1 MRNKRVLFCL
11 RRDYLR
17 HPGGDT
23 MQMESYARILRQS
36 GNHVRLHSG
45 SVAPSDLEGNDI
57 VFVWHLERP
66 HDSFQPWHTAIRNGL
81 PVVLLPT
88 CFHANTAGFWRALPE
103 QFKIWYR
110 CLREPSDSASHYMQ
124 FRSWRHCRERM
135 LTQSSCLIV
144 NSEAEKTLL
153 LREGANTSRVVV
165 IPNVVDQETLTIQE
179 PAPWNKRQRIICIGH
194 FCPRKNQ
201 LGLIRALRGL
211 DLQITFV
218 GTARPMHQRY
228 LERCRRESAGQH
240 LFTGALS
247 HYDTLKLL
255 AQSRLAIS
263 TSFEETPGIA
273 NLEAAALGCNL
284 LLPEIVPIREYF
296 GARSMYLDPSRI
308 DAARIR
314 EAVHLPPSPELRTH
328 ILSHYTE
335 KNLHRFFQTLEI
347 EEMAH

>member
-1 MRNKRVLFCL
+1 M
-11 RRDYLR
+11 
-17 HPGGDT
+17 
-23 MQMESYARILRQS
+23 
-36 GNHVRLHSG
+36 
-45 SVAPSDLEGNDI
+45 
-57 VFVWHLERP
+57 
-66 HDSFQPWHTAIRNGL
+66 
-81 PVVLLPT
+81 
-88 CFHANTAGFWRALPE
+88 
-103 QFKIWYR
+103 
-110 CLREPSDSASHYMQ
+110 
-124 FRSWRHCRERM
+124 
-135 LTQSSCLIV
+135 IV

-263 TSFEETPGIA
+263 ASFEETPGIA

-284 LLPEIVPIREYF
+284 LLSEIVPIREYF
-296 GARSMYLDPSRI
+296 GARSMYLDPSGI

-314 EAVHLPPSPELRTH
+314 EAVHLPPSPEFRTH